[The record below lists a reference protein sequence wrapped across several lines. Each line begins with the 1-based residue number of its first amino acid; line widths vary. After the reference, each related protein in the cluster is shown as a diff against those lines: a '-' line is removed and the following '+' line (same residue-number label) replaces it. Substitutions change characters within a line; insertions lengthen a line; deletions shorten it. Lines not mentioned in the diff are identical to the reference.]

1 MTFKELKFTETVNYA
16 QTLLRK
22 ADEWESCYVTFNV
35 GDVKVQCTEARK
47 KYRVT
52 VGVGCAGGRTP

>member
-1 MTFKELKFTETVNYA
+1 MTFKELEFTETAKYA
-16 QTLLRK
+16 QPLLRK

-47 KYRVT
+47 NT
-52 VGVGCAGGRTP
+52 E